1 MNLIKIILVLAVFSV
16 SALAQEIGGVK
27 GTVRTPRGA
36 AIPEVSITVR
46 QNEQDVK
53 TVMTNKNGDFVID
66 KLKAGKYS
74 FVFSKDG
81 FTSGSLNN
89 VEVGKNKIRDLGSR
103 LVLDVDEGNLVIV
116 RGAVFNQDGRS
127 IFGAKIEIAK
137 VLENGAVKKLDSKY
151 SSQSGEFV
159 FRFNKGA
166 ATFRITASVD
176 GKSATKDVTVDEA
189 AIYRTALTLNLE
201 KDKDKN
207 DNDN

>member
-1 MNLIKIILVLAVFSV
+1 MNLIKIILVLAFFSI

-36 AIPEVSITVR
+36 AIPEVIITVR

-53 TVMTNKNGDFVID
+53 TITTNKNGDFVID

-74 FVFSKDG
+74 FIFSKDG
-81 FTSGSLNN
+81 FTSGTINN
-89 VEVGKNKIRDLGSR
+89 VEVGKNKIRELGSR

-127 IFGAKIEIAK
+127 IYGATIEIAK
-137 VLENGAVKKLDSKY
+137 VLADGSVKKINSSY

-159 FRFNKGA
+159 FRFTKGA
-166 ATFRITASVD
+166 ATFRITASLK
-176 GKSATKDVTVDEA
+176 GKSASKDVTVEEA

-201 KDKDKN
+201 KEENDK
-207 DNDN
+207 

>member
-1 MNLIKIILVLAVFSV
+1 MNLIKIILVLAIFPI

-36 AIPEVSITVR
+36 AIPEVIITVR

-53 TVMTNKNGDFVID
+53 TITTSKNGDFVID

-74 FVFSKDG
+74 FIFSKDG
-81 FTSGSLNN
+81 FTSGTINN
-89 VEVGKNKIRDLGSR
+89 VEVGKNKIRELGSR

-127 IFGAKIEIAK
+127 IYGATIEIAK
-137 VLENGAVKKLDSKY
+137 VLADGSVKKINSSY

-159 FRFNKGA
+159 FRFTKGA
-166 ATFRITASVD
+166 ATFRITASLK
-176 GKSATKDVTVDEA
+176 GKSASKDVTVEEA

-201 KDKDKN
+201 KEENDK
-207 DNDN
+207 